1 MKPKRKSTGIRS
13 SSGKGTIS
21 KTENLGWAFKNKKD
35 PVGCVYIERNTGTP
49 LRNDDKASEPG
60 CFTFDEWKAAGY
72 WVIKGSKSRSRNS
85 KNVPIFGLDQVWTN
99 DKKARPPVA
108 MRTVAQH
115 YSLPAKPVPAPA
127 SYPPVKKPW
136 TDWSQPSGLV
146 REVLGRLAKK
156 EEKEDAAHMH
166 MPETFEPSEDDF
178 ADLPY

>member
-35 PVGCVYIERNTGTP
+35 PVGCVYIERNAGTP
-49 LRNDDKASEPG
+49 LRNDGKPSELG

-72 WVIKGSKSRSRNS
+72 RVVKGSKSRSRNS

-115 YSLPAKPVPAPA
+115 YSLPAKPVPA
-127 SYPPVKKPW
+127 SCPPVKPKW
-136 TDWSQPSGLV
+136 EDWSQPSGLV
-146 REVLGRLAKK
+146 KEVLGRLAKK
-156 EEKEDAAHMH
+156 EETEDATHMH
-166 MPETFEPSEDDF
+166 MPESFEPNEDDYE
-178 ADLPY
+178 DLPY